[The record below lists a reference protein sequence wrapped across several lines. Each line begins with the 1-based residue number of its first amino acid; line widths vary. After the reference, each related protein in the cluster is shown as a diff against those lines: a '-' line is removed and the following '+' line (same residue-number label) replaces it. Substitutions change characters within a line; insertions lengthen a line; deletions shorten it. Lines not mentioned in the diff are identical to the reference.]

1 MFMELG
7 HAIAAIIGLLV
18 GAALIYPLMA
28 AKLHHAKES
37 LMLVSANHEKE
48 IGRLKE
54 SGLTLVTYPYKDEH
68 GKDGVIFDE
77 RRVEIGYKYQL
88 FVNGTPCFQPHIVV
102 TDTLTKKDINGERID
117 YALQRATEMVLQLSE
132 LHPAIKA
139 LKSGNDVVSTIQ
151 KIVSKGGG

>member
-1 MFMELG
+1 MELG
-7 HAIAAIIGLLV
+7 QIVATIIGLII

-28 AKLHHAKES
+28 ARLHHAKDS
-37 LMLVSANHEKE
+37 LALVIANHEKE

-54 SGLTLVTYPYKDEH
+54 SGLTLVTYPYKEEH

-88 FVNGTPCFQPHIVV
+88 FVNGTPCFQPHIVA
-102 TDTLTKKDINGERID
+102 TDTLTKKDINGERIE
-117 YALQRATEMVLQLSE
+117 YALQRATDMVLQLSE

-139 LKSGNDVVSTIQ
+139 LKSGSDVNATVRRML
-151 KIVSKGGG
+151 SKHDA